1 MGRAVYEDDSDDSM
15 QGGPE
20 EGPATKGAGE
30 IAEKGFVSEPTKP
43 ANFKDAFAAARKA
56 GDKTFEFNGKKFT
69 TELASSKPAA
79 YAPSKPAA
87 STSSKSETSTYRN
100 LDKGLGNAMEKANA
114 EDRHMQKLKAAGER
128 AIIQQQGEKVV
139 KDYRAKQA
147 RQKEANEYASMNGN
161 KAGGKIS
168 SASRRGDGIATKGH
182 TRGRYI

>member
-20 EGPATKGAGE
+20 EGPAPKGAGE

-79 YAPSKPAA
+79 PKNEGMSM
-87 STSSKSETSTYRN
+87 TRM
-100 LDKGLGNAMEKANA
+100 DKTKA
-114 EDRHMQKLKAAGER
+114 EDAKRLGEQMVARDKA
-128 AIIQQQGEKVV
+128 IVQQQGEKVV
-139 KDYRAKQA
+139 KDYKAKQA
-147 RQKEANEYASMNGN
+147 RQKEANEYASIHGN

-182 TRGRYI
+182 TRGRYL